1 MMGKVIEG
9 QTGALSRYGYS
20 FTEAQEQILKFGT
33 EEQMAAT
40 LAEVVGQAVGGVNK
54 ALAGSPAEPHSVSAD
69 GVKITNL

>member
-40 LAEVVGQAVGGVNK
+40 LAEVIGQAVGGVNK
-54 ALAGSPAEPHSVSAD
+54 ALAGSPSRATLRF
-69 GVKITNL
+69 G